1 MGSQLARQN
10 AAHRAPAPALQ
21 RRAQEGVWSWETLAY
36 EEHSKQLSRDGSSQ
50 AASWGVKCC
59 IFGKDGGEW
68 ASQYKWCLPH
78 KVVMEI

>member
-1 MGSQLARQN
+1 MRRLDGITSSIDMNLSQF
-10 AAHRAPAPALQ
+10 
-21 RRAQEGVWSWETLAY
+21 WETLAY
-36 EEHSKQLSRDGSSQ
+36 EEHSKQVSRDGSNH
-50 AASWGVKCC
+50 AASWGVKWC